1 MMAKTTE
8 KAKDSQRMTTNTSTE
23 GPPPPPL
30 DPVGEVVRNGP
41 NFRVSMPRMFEG
53 LPDWNSSADRPADR
67 MMMTRMA
74 RPS

>member
-8 KAKDSQRMTTNTSTE
+8 KARSSQRMTINTSTE
-23 GPPPPPL
+23 GPPPSPS
-30 DPVGEVVRNGP
+30 DTEGEVVRNGP
-41 NFRVSMPRMFEG
+41 IFRVSMPRMFEG

-74 RPS
+74 MPS